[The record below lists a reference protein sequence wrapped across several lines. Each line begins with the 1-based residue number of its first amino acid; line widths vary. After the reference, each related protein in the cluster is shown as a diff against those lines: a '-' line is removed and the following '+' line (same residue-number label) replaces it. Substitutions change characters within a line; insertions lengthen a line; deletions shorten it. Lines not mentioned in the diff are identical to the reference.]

1 MILDTL
7 FELLSSTFSLPAR
20 LATILIAA
28 LMFIAGSAFLV
39 IAVLV
44 MVQATSIGGAAALCV
59 VLLGLS
65 AASYW
70 FLYRAVRDLNA
81 NGRGA

>member
-44 MVQATSIGGAAALCV
+44 VVHATSIGGAAALCV

-65 AASYW
+65 AVSYW
-70 FLYRAVRDLNA
+70 FLYRAVRVLNA